1 MRPVRIIPRLDIK
14 GPNLVKG
21 VHLEGLRV
29 LGLPERFSNFYFL
42 DGADELIYI
51 DSVASLYGRN
61 NLDAIVRKTA
71 ENVFIPITVGGG
83 IRTIDDIRGLLRAG
97 ADKVAINTQAVK
109 HPFLITEAAKVFG
122 SQCVVL
128 EVQAMKIGPER
139 YEAYTDNGRE
149 PTGLD
154 VFEWV
159 KQAVR
164 LGAGEVLVTS
174 IDNEG
179 TARGYDLEL
188 VKRIVDLVDVPVIA
202 CGGAGSAAHV
212 IDLVKACPVDAV
224 CAATL
229 FHYHVVMNF
238 EAEKR
243 EEGNIDYLKKLLASQ
258 GAILRRLTPMSV
270 SALKE
275 QLGAA
280 SVPCIESRYTAQF
293 TSQQTSIG
301 NEVRSRQR
309 RGKPQIAL
317 VDYGRSNL
325 FSVQHALESINADV
339 VITSDPEA
347 VVAADKLIIAGVG
360 AFGDGMDGLR
370 RNNLIEA
377 VREFVQQ
384 GKPLLGICL
393 GMQLFFEEG
402 EEFGLH
408 AGLGLIPGRVVR
420 LTAAA
425 TDGGKLKI
433 PHIGWNRL
441 LPPTKHGAVGIWRR
455 SGLLDGVEPGEFMY
469 FVHSYIVAPDDRQVI
484 AAETEYGVNRFCSV
498 VIKDNIAGCQ
508 FHPER
513 SGIAGLM
520 IYRNFTTAS

>member
-21 VHLEGLRV
+21 VHFEGLRV

-61 NLDAIVRKTA
+61 TLEAIVRMTA

-83 IRTIDDIRGLLRAG
+83 IRTVDDIRNLLRAG
-97 ADKVAINTQAVK
+97 ADKVAINTQAAK
-109 HPFLITEAAKVFG
+109 NPSLITEAANVFG

-128 EVQAMKIGPER
+128 SVQAMQTGPGE

-149 PTGLD
+149 PTGRD

-159 KQAVR
+159 QQAVE

-179 TARGYDLEL
+179 TARGYDIEL

-212 IDLVKACPVDAV
+212 IELVKTCEVDAV

-238 EAEKR
+238 AAEKR
-243 EEGNIDYLKKLLASQ
+243 DEGNIDYLKKLLASQ
-258 GAILRRLTPMSV
+258 GAILKRLTPMSV
-270 SALKE
+270 SDLKK
-275 QLGAA
+275 QMTAA
-280 SVPCIESRYTAQF
+280 GLPCVESRYAAQF
-293 TSQQTSIG
+293 TSHRTSIG
-301 NEVRSRQR
+301 NEVKTRQVK
-309 RGKPQIAL
+309 GKPRIAL
-317 VDYGRSNL
+317 LDYGRSNL
-325 FSVQHALESINADV
+325 FSVQHALETINAR
-339 VITSDPEA
+339 VIIASDPDA
-347 VVAADKLIIAGVG
+347 IAAADKLIIAGVG
-360 AFGDGMDGLR
+360 AFGDGMAGLR
-370 RNNLIEA
+370 RNNLIDA
-377 VREFVQQ
+377 VREWVTR

-393 GMQLFFEEG
+393 GMQLFFDEG

-408 AGLGLIPGRVVR
+408 PGLGLIRGRVVR
-420 LTAAA
+420 LTGA
-425 TDGGKLKI
+425 TQDGGKLKV

-441 LPPTKHGAVGIWRR
+441 LTPSDDAEGEQWRR
-455 SGLLDGVEPGEFMY
+455 TSLLDGIDPGEFMY
-469 FVHSYIVAPDDRQVI
+469 FLHSYMVVPEDRDVV
-484 AAETEYGVNRFCSV
+484 AAETEYGVNRLCSV
-498 VIKDNIAGCQ
+498 VVKDNIFGCQ

-513 SGIAGLM
+513 SGDAGLKV
-520 IYRNFTTAS
+520 YRNFATAA